1 MQEEEEEEEEGGG
14 GERRYGYCLRTRG
27 SCTRAPGTPAVVII
41 NCISSSSRPL
51 FAQRLYLIPRRVLM
65 ATCHRAA
72 DSYRVPPSSF
82 PTGVTLGYPR
92 WGEEGGGR
100 VIARIARPAR
110 SFGRAAFADTRW
122 IRGPVCVHAHT
133 AARRRSLAVIAHTS
147 TTQLLAARCGII
159 YPII

>member
-1 MQEEEEEEEEGGG
+1 MDTVC
-14 GERRYGYCLRTRG
+14 EREARAVRRRNNKLRFIIIATPL
-27 SCTRAPGTPAVVII
+27 RAAPIPV
-41 NCISSSSRPL
+41 
-51 FAQRLYLIPRRVLM
+51 IPRRVLM

-82 PTGVTLGYPR
+82 PSWVPPTE
-92 WGEEGGGR
+92 GEGSG
-100 VIARIARPAR
+100 RIARPAR
-110 SFGRAAFADTRW
+110 SFGQAAFADTRW